1 MLKHFKDNT
10 LAKNFKAGTLL
21 NHFSQNNYKETIS
34 WSSAD
39 LFLYFLG
46 KIQQVYQ

>member
-21 NHFSQNNYKETIS
+21 NHFSQNYKETIS

-39 LFLYFLG
+39 LFLYFSG